1 MSGTRFARTG
11 RCRFLVCLGILV
23 LTVGMVAIFHSSQV
37 QLDETR
43 EQRLH
48 CEQQQEAL
56 NERLTS
62 KLKFSRYKEYRFLY

>member
-11 RCRFLVCLGILV
+11 RCKFLLCLGALALMV
-23 LTVGMVAIFHSSQV
+23 VMVAVFHSSQL

-43 EQRLH
+43 EQRMH
-48 CEQQQEAL
+48 CEKQQEAL

-62 KLKFSRYKEYRFLY
+62 KQLKI